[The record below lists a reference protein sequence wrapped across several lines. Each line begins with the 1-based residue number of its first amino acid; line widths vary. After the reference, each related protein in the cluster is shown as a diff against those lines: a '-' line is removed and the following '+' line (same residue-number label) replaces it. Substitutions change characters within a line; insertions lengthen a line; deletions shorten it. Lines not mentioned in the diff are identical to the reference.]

1 MRSPRALGL
10 WENGVKNGIIFMVSI
25 IIWTI
30 IKLVFK
36 LLAVIVKVLASLI
49 IFFGLYIPLFYG
61 VFGIIL
67 LATTEFTF
75 GGAGTDQV
83 LYYIGFGLCCVASVI
98 ISIRNLIVRPLST
111 VFAPFVE
118 YRDEVRKA
126 RDGMR
131 KRDGEEGSDGP
142 RDPRAYDPRYGQGY
156 PPYGEYPQQY
166 TDRQPYDASSQYRPH
181 APYYEDAPRGGN
193 PYEAPRPPYDRQWA
207 EPRAPYYGDDRAEPQ
222 TSYPDYGRDPRAYV
236 PAPERP
242 LIYYSKRRPGV
253 LVKEYSDRFEL
264 FEDDNGEMRYIGT
277 EYKDE

>member
-1 MRSPRALGL
+1 M
-10 WENGVKNGIIFMVSI
+10 ISI
-25 IIWTI
+25 IVWTI
-30 IKLVFK
+30 IKLIFK

-49 IFFGLYIPLFYG
+49 VFFGLYIPLFYG
-61 VFGIIL
+61 VFGIVL

-83 LYYIGFGLCCVASVI
+83 LYYVGFGLCCLASLI
-98 ISIRNLIVRPLST
+98 ISIRNLIVRPLSA
-111 VFAPFVE
+111 VFAPLAE

-131 KRDGEEGSDGP
+131 KKDGEEPSGEY
-142 RDPRAYDPRYGQGY
+142 RDYDRERGYAPRYGQGY

-166 TDRQPYDASSQYRPH
+166 ADRQPYDAPSPYRPH
-181 APYYEDAPRGGN
+181 APYYEDAPRGGS
-193 PYEAPRPPYDRQWA
+193 PYDAPRSPYDR
-207 EPRAPYYGDDRAEPQ
+207 PGPGAPYYENDKQDAPSG
-222 TSYPDYGRDPRAYV
+222 YGRERAYV

-264 FEDDNGEMRYIGT
+264 FENEDGTPRYIGT

>member
-1 MRSPRALGL
+1 
-10 WENGVKNGIIFMVSI
+10 MVSI

-61 VFGIIL
+61 VFGIVL

-75 GGAGTDQV
+75 GGTGTDQV
-83 LYYIGFGLCCVASVI
+83 LYYVGFGLCCVASVI
-98 ISIRNLIVRPLST
+98 ISIRNLIVRPLSA
-111 VFAPFVE
+111 VFAPLME

-126 RDGMR
+126 REGMR
-131 KRDGEEGSDGP
+131 KKDGEEAENY
-142 RDPRAYDPRYGQGY
+142 RDYNRDYNRGYDPRYGQGY

-166 TDRQPYDASSQYRPH
+166 ADRQPYDAPSQYRPH

-193 PYEAPRPPYDRQWA
+193 PYEAPRSPYDYRPGPGSSYYDDGGR
-207 EPRAPYYGDDRAEPQ
+207 EAPS
-222 TSYPDYGRDPRAYV
+222 SYSGYGRERAYV

-264 FEDDNGEMRYIGT
+264 FEEEDGTPRYIGT

>member
-1 MRSPRALGL
+1 
-10 WENGVKNGIIFMVSI
+10 MVSI

-30 IKLVFK
+30 IKLIFK

-61 VFGIIL
+61 VFGIVL

-83 LYYIGFGLCCVASVI
+83 LYYIGMGLCCVASVI
-98 ISIRNLIVRPLST
+98 ISIRNLIVRPLSA

-193 PYEAPRPPYDRQWA
+193 PYEAPRSPYDYRPGPGSSYYEEGRQDAQPPYA
-207 EPRAPYYGDDRAEPQ
+207 G
-222 TSYPDYGRDPRAYV
+222 YGRERAYV

-264 FEDDNGEMRYIGT
+264 FEDEDGTPRYIGT